1 LGKTPLVVVQAEGVT
16 LTDFALRGNTDT
28 VEQVD
33 RAPLLSVR
41 AGGFLIENGTFRD
54 SSKDGVEVH
63 GGEGRTES
71 IAGGVLRNLTGYNIG
86 RDAVSL
92 SGDAGGELPL
102 RDILVEN
109 IRCFGSPRRGAVE
122 VSDGTRNITVRKVY
136 AEDCV
141 YAVDIQDHGER
152 GQVNHNVVVEDV
164 YASRC
169 QFAIRMAVRPFGH
182 RNITLKDVTAENCLA
197 PPPLRLNHVEQLSV
211 SNVRVADYTG
221 ESPITVTNCDGV
233 ILRDVIIDRA
243 QLEDAAVRIEDCN
256 QVFVSGVIVRG
267 GTNGLT
273 GIVKYRVASNETFSG
288 LHIEGVLSS
297 APKVPALVVENTSD
311 RGRLE
316 NAAGS
321 DSAP

>member
-1 LGKTPLVVVQAEGVT
+1 VT
-16 LTDFALRGNTDT
+16 ITDFALRGNTDT
-28 VEQVD
+28 VDQVD

-41 AGGFLIENGTFRD
+41 AGRFLIENGTFRD

-63 GGEGRTES
+63 GGEGRSES

-122 VSDGTRNITVRKVY
+122 VSDGTRNITVRTVY

-152 GQVNHNVVVEDV
+152 GQVNRHIVVEDV

-169 QFAIRMAVRPFGH
+169 QFAIRMAVRPIGH
-182 RNITLKDVTAENCLA
+182 RNITLKDVTAENCLSS
-197 PPPLRLNHVEQLSV
+197 PPLRLNHVDQLTV
-211 SNVRVADYTG
+211 SNVRVTDFTG
-221 ESPITVTNCDGV
+221 ESPLTVTNCDGV
-233 ILRDVIIDRA
+233 ILRDVFIDRA
-243 QLEDAAVRIEDCN
+243 QLEDVAIRIEDCN
-256 QVFVSGVIVRG
+256 QVFVSGVIVRAK
-267 GTNGLT
+267 TEGLK

-288 LHIEGVLSS
+288 FQVEGVLSS
-297 APKVPALVVENTSD
+297 QPGVPAVVLENTSD
-311 RGRLE
+311 RGSLE
-316 NAAGS
+316 HSAGS